1 MKQYKFSYKRA
12 SCSGKKRIFAISG
25 GRNRRI
31 NKESVDAFILRNEI
45 AKFNTRR
52 MKGHDAHPFCIC
64 RYGYCRICISERRGS
79 IVSVHF
85 WLGVWRCLFLG
96 EWRASPHAF
105 SVMLNLMPTSWTYR
119 CVKQ

>member
-52 MKGHDAHPFCIC
+52 MKGHDAHPFLYMSLRLLPYLHI
-64 RYGYCRICISERRGS
+64 RTAWEYCFCSFLVRRLAMP
-79 IVSVHF
+79 VS
-85 WLGVWRCLFLG
+85 W
-96 EWRASPHAF
+96 
-105 SVMLNLMPTSWTYR
+105 
-119 CVKQ
+119 